1 VAQRLARVRRAAGS
15 RHAGRAAAIA
25 LVALW
30 AAHPAAQDVQA
41 PRAATATQAP
51 ANWFLAELP
60 GTSEALSR
68 AIGHETAV
76 EPGRLML
83 EIVRLAQAAPATQDP
98 NIDQARRQLVAYLDS
113 VEQLQN
119 AGNAAGTTVPTVRV
133 PLPLSPDVWATR
145 VFGRRVPVPRL
156 GTAILRDRSAALL
169 YYGLAALDA
178 ETLAY
183 FSSSRGALEAA
194 LAFAPAFASYGRS
207 LHVRNR
213 RILLPGGEAATDS
226 WEQLVGARASDPDR
240 FVRRL
245 LERDAGG
252 LASFYDM
259 AAHLDPIRLRF
270 VLDFA
275 EKDPGE
281 RRSRL
286 RALYSACLGFDVVS
300 KPQGRAFYRPS
311 FDGGLLF
318 RQLRLDRDGAMA
330 PPAWRR
336 LWELVFARA
345 EIPRSPAGTL
355 GDVRRDG
362 AADAALLADLVL
374 VPNPVIRRLRI
385 ETVFFAQRVFA
396 GVSDDQMPD
405 VLAALRG
412 FVQFRTLMLTL
423 ERIGIDDAAVYAAAA
438 WSASRFEDLGSGD
451 RAYVVLAQFQG
462 AIALI
467 DRLTFRH
474 SLSSQA
480 AQTLVGTLL
489 ALVPSGEGGGYH
501 GQIAQWLGQQV
512 LPLLPAST
520 GDTGTDTAEARLL
533 GGLAGPRPAND
544 GSEAQAIEWEGHRYR
559 IDFATPE
566 FERLRKIRRKQSDN
580 SLDAALALSSAVSA
594 LTATGATL
602 DSVRPASAELARLS
616 RTLNPVFPGGAG
628 GSDGRDPER
637 AVTSAAEQLAGLTE
651 PNDLR
656 RAVEISRG
664 LWGAADAVLADT
676 LRSIA
681 YAIALG
687 DPDGLPLLGGNPAT
701 LHDFGLGHSL
711 PDLRRRTPWMNAR
724 EVAGGGVPWHLAGS
738 LLSLDL
744 PLARLGLRR
753 VSSEPPSGPPRV
765 NPNDAQTLAHT
776 VALMDPSDFTDA
788 DRELIVKAVQRGE
801 RRVAALADGGESA
814 DTVIAE
820 AGLSEWRGNL
830 LRWTLAHEPGSV
842 PAAFSL
848 TELFWLG
855 RPDRSPEALRPW
867 GVSSA
872 LLSGCLCLRFPPREP
887 WDESTGHPSDGQ
899 LATMVPDLAVRI
911 AQLLADLGLPA
922 ALVPAALV
930 AATPD
935 VMEEARLAGSDDW
948 PTLVRFIRSISRDRA
963 EEYLA
968 LLTAIGPLVP
978 VSDEPGPDIGRR
990 PPDP

>member
-1 VAQRLARVRRAAGS
+1 
-15 RHAGRAAAIA
+15 
-25 LVALW
+25 
-30 AAHPAAQDVQA
+30 
-41 PRAATATQAP
+41 
-51 ANWFLAELP
+51 
-60 GTSEALSR
+60 
-68 AIGHETAV
+68 
-76 EPGRLML
+76 
-83 EIVRLAQAAPATQDP
+83 
-98 NIDQARRQLVAYLDS
+98 
-113 VEQLQN
+113 
-119 AGNAAGTTVPTVRV
+119 
-133 PLPLSPDVWATR
+133 VWATR
-145 VFGRRVPVPRL
+145 VFDRRVPVPRL
-156 GTAILRDRSAALL
+156 GAAILRDRSAALL

-194 LAFAPAFASYGRS
+194 RAFAPAFASYGRS
-207 LHVRNR
+207 LHVRDR
-213 RILLPGGEAATDS
+213 RILLPGGEAAVDP

-259 AAHLDPIRLRF
+259 AAHLDPIRLQF

-286 RALYSACLGFDVVS
+286 RTLYSACLGFDFVS

-318 RQLRLDRDGAMA
+318 RQLRLDPDGTMA

-336 LWELVFARA
+336 LWELVFASADVPRNPA
-345 EIPRSPAGTL
+345 ETL

-362 AADAALLADLVL
+362 AADAALLANVVL
-374 VPNPVIRRLRI
+374 APSPVTRRERI

-405 VLAALRG
+405 VLVALRG

-423 ERIGIDDAAVYAAAA
+423 ERIGINDAALYAAAA
-438 WSASRFEDLGSGD
+438 RSASRFGDLGSGD
-451 RAYVVLAQFQG
+451 RAYVALAQFQG

-480 AQTLVGTLL
+480 AQRLVGTLL
-489 ALVPSGEGGGYH
+489 ALAPSGEGGGYH
-501 GQIAQWLGQQV
+501 GQIAQWLEEQV

-533 GGLAGPRPAND
+533 GGLAGPRQAND
-544 GSEAQAIEWEGHRYR
+544 GPGSEAQAIEWEGHRYR
-559 IDFATPE
+559 IDSATPE
-566 FERLRKIRRKQSDN
+566 FERLQKIRRKQGDN
-580 SLDAALALSSAVSA
+580 SLDAALALSSAASA
-594 LTATGATL
+594 LAATGATL
-602 DSVRPASAELARLS
+602 DSVRPAGAELTRLS
-616 RTLNPVFPGGAG
+616 RVLNPVFPGGAG
-628 GSDGRDPER
+628 GSDGLDPER
-637 AVTSAAEQLAGLTE
+637 AVTTVAQRLARLTE

-656 RAVEISRG
+656 RVAELGRG
-664 LWGAADAVLADT
+664 LWKAADAVLADT

-701 LHDFGLGHSL
+701 LHDFGLGDSL
-711 PDLRRRTPWMNAR
+711 PDLRRRTPWMTAR

-738 LLSLDL
+738 LLALDL

-788 DRELIVKAVQRGE
+788 DRELIVRAVQRGE
-801 RRVAALADGGESA
+801 RRVAVLADGGESV

-830 LRWTLAHEPGSV
+830 LRWTLTHEPGSV
-842 PAAFSL
+842 SAAFSL

-855 RPDRSPEALRPW
+855 RPDRSLEALRPW

-872 LLSGCLCLRFPPREP
+872 LLSGCLCLRFPPRGP
-887 WDESTGHPSDGQ
+887 WDESTGHASDGQ
-899 LATMVPDLAVRI
+899 LATMVPDLTVRM
-911 AQLLADLGLPA
+911 AQLLAELRLPA

-978 VSDEPGPDIGRR
+978 VSDKLGPHTGGR
-990 PPDP
+990 PPAP